1 MALLRFNDRGWEVVT
16 ASWSAGTTKP
26 GKVTLM
32 YLWTGL
38 TGLQSGVCQMTLN
51 IDMERFLAL
60 VSAGGVVDLR
70 SIQ

>member
-16 ASWSAGTTKP
+16 ASCSAGTTKP
-26 GKVTLM
+26 GKVSLM

-38 TGLQSGVCQMTLN
+38 TGHQSGVCQIILN
-51 IDMERFLAL
+51 IDMERFLAM
-60 VSAGGVVDLR
+60 VTAGRVVDLR

>member
-1 MALLRFNDRGWEVVT
+1 MALLRFNDRGWEVVS
-16 ASWSAGTTKP
+16 ASWSAGTSKS

-32 YLWTGL
+32 YLWAGITGH
-38 TGLQSGVCQMTLN
+38 QSGVCRITLD
-51 IDMERFLAL
+51 IDMERFLAM